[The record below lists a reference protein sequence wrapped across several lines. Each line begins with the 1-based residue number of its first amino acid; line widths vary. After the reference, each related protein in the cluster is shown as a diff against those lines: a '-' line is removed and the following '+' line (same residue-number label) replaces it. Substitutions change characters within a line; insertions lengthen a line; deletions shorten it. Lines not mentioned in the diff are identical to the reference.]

1 MIVAG
6 IAVAA
11 FAAFVLSSVYYVLL
25 SPMEQRALGE
35 RALDRGKPGPAK
47 VAAELVRTAVV
58 AAGFAWV
65 ADRAGLLSL
74 LSLPASL
81 SLALVLWVAFPVV
94 LLTGSIIW
102 ERVPWQ
108 TAAIHAGD
116 WLLKL
121 VLIAV
126 ALGLLH

>member
-11 FAAFVLSSVYYVLL
+11 LAAFVLSSVYYVLL
-25 SPMEQRALGE
+25 SPVEQRALGG
-35 RALDRGKPGPAK
+35 RALDRGQPGPAK
-47 VAAELVRTAVV
+47 VVAELVRTAVV
-58 AAGFAWV
+58 AAGFAWI
-65 ADRAGLLSL
+65 ADRADLLA
-74 LSLPASL
+74 LPASL
-81 SLALVLWVAFPVV
+81 TLALVLWLAFPVV

-121 VLIAV
+121 VLVAV
-126 ALGLLH
+126 VLGLLH

>member
-6 IAVAA
+6 IVVAA
-11 FAAFVLSSVYYVLL
+11 LAAFVLSSVYYVLL
-25 SPMEQRALGE
+25 SPVEQRALGD

-47 VAAELVRTAVV
+47 IVAELLRTAIV
-58 AAGFAWV
+58 AAGFAWIV
-65 ADRAGLLSL
+65 DRSGF
-74 LSLPASL
+74 LSLPG
-81 SLALVLWVAFPVV
+81 ALVPAVVLWVAFPLV

-121 VLIAV
+121 VLIAIV
-126 ALGLLH
+126 LGLLH

>member
-11 FAAFVLSSVYYVLL
+11 LAAFVVSSVYYVLL
-25 SPMEQRALGE
+25 APVERRALGD

-47 VAAELVRTAVV
+47 VGAELVRTAVV
-58 AAGFAWV
+58 AAGFAWI
-65 ADRAGLLSL
+65 AGRSGLQ
-74 LSLPASL
+74 SLPGAL
-81 SLALVLWVAFPVV
+81 GLALVLWAAFPAV
-94 LLTGSIIW
+94 LLTGSILW

-121 VLIAV
+121 LLIAV
-126 ALGLLH
+126 AVGLLH